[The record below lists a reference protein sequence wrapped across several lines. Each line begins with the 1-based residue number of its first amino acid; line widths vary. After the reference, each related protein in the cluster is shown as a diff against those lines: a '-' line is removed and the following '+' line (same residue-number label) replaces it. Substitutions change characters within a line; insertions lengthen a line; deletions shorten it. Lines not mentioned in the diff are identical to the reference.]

1 MEEIVKETNKVVGAP
16 FKELVE
22 VQTGENEP
30 EARAPSN
37 TRESECNWSII
48 GYRINGEEGTIEAHN
63 SEVVQ
68 NGKKVAT
75 IVGGN

>member
-1 MEEIVKETNKVVGAP
+1 MFADEGLR
-16 FKELVE
+16 ELVE

-48 GYRINGEEGTIEAHN
+48 GYRVNGEEGTIKALN
-63 SEVVQ
+63 SEVVP
-68 NGKKVAT
+68 NGK
-75 IVGGN
+75 